1 MLLWPDMTHTSP
13 KVLLRIVTALWPF
26 PAQAAHAT
34 VAVKEPH
41 VGIGSSSTFHVPS
54 AMDVV
59 LKAFSYAEPS
69 SSVPASVSETAAPAT
84 GGVPVAP

>member
-1 MLLWPDMTHTSP
+1 MLLWPDMIHTSP

-26 PAQAAHAT
+26 PANAT

-84 GGVPVAP
+84 GGAPVAP